1 MTLTPL
7 GSASLL
13 SELAW
18 DDYCILNNISDP
30 FKTKTVHSEAKTTLL
45 LSFAFIQLSFH
56 DFNSVEYMPL
66 LLQ

>member
-18 DDYCILNNISDP
+18 DDYCILTNISDP
-30 FKTKTVHSEAKTTLL
+30 FKTKTVHSETEAQK
-45 LSFAFIQLSFH
+45 IEKQG
-56 DFNSVEYMPL
+56 
-66 LLQ
+66 